1 MKKKTLRIFAL
12 MAASVLSLTAC
23 AGDEN
28 VFSDPSVSGNNSTPS
43 AGALDPA
50 ATGNLL
56 TVLDYDMTQYVSI
69 GDYKNMDL
77 GYENVVL
84 SDEEITSE
92 YVGFLAEY
100 ANQITEGENITDRP
114 VEAGD
119 VVCLDY
125 CGKENGVA
133 FEGGTGTG
141 YLLGIGSNTF
151 IPGFED
157 GLIGWMPG
165 EEQDLPIAFPEDY
178 HNADLAG
185 KEVVFTCT
193 IQYIV
198 NPDDILKLANANL
211 EEGQEPFAD
220 FDSFKT
226 YYLEELQNQVDDYNK
241 SNIKNYF
248 YDKLPTLLTVNQPI
262 PQELVDAYNIQIM
275 RAITAMANSY
285 GVDAETYAGYMG
297 QSLDALVTDY
307 AQNQLYY
314 DAALYLI
321 AVENNV
327 LPTEEEFQTWLADI
341 KAKSGVSD
349 EEFFSGAS
357 ESEYRVYFFEE
368 EVADYLVENYY
379 S

>member
-1 MKKKTLRIFAL
+1 MKKKTLSIFAL
-12 MAASVLSLTAC
+12 MAATVLSMTAC

-28 VFSDPSVSGNNSTPS
+28 VFSNPSVSGNNSTPS

-50 ATGNLL
+50 ATGYVL
-56 TVLDYDMTQYVSI
+56 TVLDYDMTQYVSV
-69 GDYKNMDL
+69 GDYKNLEL
-77 GYENVVL
+77 GYENIVL
-84 SDEEITSE
+84 SEEELTSE
-92 YVGFLAEY
+92 YVGFLAEF
-100 ANQITEGENITDRP
+100 ANQLVDAENITDRP
-114 VEAGD
+114 VEFGD

-125 CGKENGVA
+125 CGKEDGVA

-151 IPGFED
+151 IPGFEE

-193 IQYIV
+193 VQYIV
-198 NPDDILKLANANL
+198 SPDELLNLANTTL
-211 EEGQEPFAD
+211 EEGQEPFDD
-220 FDSFKT
+220 FDSFKA
-226 YYLEELQNQVDDYNK
+226 YYYEELQNQVDDYNK
-241 SNIKNYF
+241 SNIKNYL
-248 YDKLPTLLTVNQPI
+248 YDKLPTILTVNQPI
-262 PQELVDAYNIQIM
+262 PQELVESYNSQIM

-285 GVDAETYAGYMG
+285 GVDAETYAGYYG
-297 QSLDALVTDY
+297 ESLDSLVTGY
-307 AQNQLYY
+307 AENQMNY
-314 DAALYLI
+314 DAALYVI
-321 AVENNV
+321 AAENNI
-327 LPTEEEFQTWLADI
+327 LPTEEGFQTWLSDL

-349 EEFFSGAS
+349 EEFFAGAS
-357 ESEYRVYFFEE
+357 ESEYRVYYFEE